1 MLEISS
7 EFPFRI
13 RKEFLSQE
21 EAAFFRVLTEL
32 VKGVF
37 FICPKVALSDL
48 FTVVRPNQNLNY
60 GLKLQRKNID
70 YLLLHHQTLKP
81 VLAIELDHPKQA
93 DFRPSDNFVDSLFE
107 DAGLPLIHII
117 AQQPY
122 NIEDILEEIL
132 DALEK
137 SSRANNLKI
146 DYSPIC
152 PRCGITMVLRFD
164 KDGPISG
171 QKYYGCLN
179 FPACRETVAV

>member
-1 MLEISS
+1 MPDNSS
-7 EFPFRI
+7 EFPFRV
-13 RKEFLSQE
+13 RKEFLSQD

-37 FICPKVALSDL
+37 FICPKVALSDM
-48 FTVVRPNQNLNY
+48 FTVMRPNQNLQY
-60 GLKLQRKNID
+60 SMKLQRKNID

-93 DFRPSDNFVDSLFE
+93 DFRPSDNFMDSLFAE
-107 DAGLPLIHII
+107 AGLPLIHII

-122 NIEDILEEIL
+122 NIEVILEEIL
-132 DALEK
+132 DALENTT
-137 SSRANNLKI
+137 RTNHLKV
-146 DYSPIC
+146 DYSPTC

-164 KDGPISG
+164 KDGPIAG

-179 FPACRETVAV
+179 FPACKETLAV